1 MQIKKKTAVGFD
13 CFFQFVYFPPPP
25 SPSENAHTHT
35 PYIISFLP
43 PALRASVLRVLKH
56 LEMKAAFREEWP
68 AEGEAL
74 LKQL

>member
-1 MQIKKKTAVGFD
+1 MQIKKKTAVGFV
-13 CFFQFVYFPPPP
+13 CFFQFVYLP
-25 SPSENAHTHT
+25 PSENAHTHT

>member
-13 CFFQFVYFPPPP
+13 CFFQFVYLPPLR
-25 SPSENAHTHT
+25 ERTHTPT